1 MNLHSQIKEKI
12 KNLPSLPGCYLF
24 YNDLQQLIYVG
35 KAKQLNK
42 RVISYFNKVHN
53 YKTTQLVRK
62 ITNLEFIITNNEKE
76 ALVLEHNLIKKY
88 RPRYNILLNDDKR
101 YPYIEITNEK
111 DPVYR
116 YVRKVKNDGGI
127 YYGPFPDGTGA
138 REVLKILQQ
147 LFPLRRCQGN
157 LKKPCLYYHIDL
169 CSGAC
174 FKKVDPIYYETMIKK
189 LNRFFKGQIKAT
201 VLKINNRMLQASDNM
216 QYEEAQRLKNVLDK
230 LKLFIVKQAVQFK
243 DYINR
248 DFVGYYL
255 VDNQIAINTLFYRNG
270 QLLSKDEEIFTLFN
284 DNLDD
289 CIRNYLQQLY
299 SVNTLPDELY
309 ASNAIDLLDWSE
321 LIGIKIITKP
331 SKKMLEVL
339 KLANDNAQ
347 ETWNQTMLNQYQ
359 IKYYELEIITEL
371 GKKLGISSP
380 YNLEMYDIAN
390 INNENVIAGV
400 VVYQNGKPI
409 KELYRRYNIDI
420 DKQGDVN
427 YMKALV
433 YRRFHKKLVSKDNL
447 PDLIIVD
454 GAIQQVNGVIEQ
466 LKLFNLTIPVAGIVK
481 NSYHKT
487 DHLINSLGQTIT
499 LNKKSRLFNWLT
511 KIQDDVHN
519 YTNSHH
525 RKLRT
530 KSLFTNILDDVP
542 GLGTKSIK
550 KIQEHFDNIQQLKAA
565 TFIEINNIIKNKN
578 VTQKLIE
585 ILNKKN

>member
-1 MNLHSQIKEKI
+1 MNPNSQIKEKI
-12 KNLPSLPGCYLF
+12 KNLPGLPGCYLF

-53 YKTTQLVRK
+53 YKTTQLVRQ
-62 ITNLEFIITNNEKE
+62 ITSLEFIITNNEKE

-111 DPVYR
+111 DPIYK

-157 LKKPCLYYHIDL
+157 LKKPCLYYHIEL

-174 FKKVDPIYYETMIKK
+174 FKIVDPIYYQIMIKK
-189 LNRFFKGQIKAT
+189 LNSFFKGQIKAT
-201 VLKINNRMLQASDNM
+201 VIKLNNRMLKAADNM

-230 LKLFIVKQAVQFK
+230 LKLFVIKQAVQFK

-255 VDNQIAINTLFYRNG
+255 VDNHIAINTLFYRNG

-284 DNLDD
+284 DDLND
-289 CIRNYLQQLY
+289 CLRNYLQQLY
-299 SVNTLPDELY
+299 NLNTLPDELY
-309 ASNAIDLLDWSE
+309 ISNAIDLSDWSE

-339 KLANDNAQ
+339 KLADDNAQ
-347 ETWNQTMLNQYQ
+347 ESWNQTMLNQYQ
-359 IKYYELEIITEL
+359 IKYYELEIIKEL
-371 GKKLGISSP
+371 GQKLGISSP
-380 YNLEMYDIAN
+380 YSLEMYDIAN

-400 VVYQNGKPI
+400 VVYQNGKPV

-433 YRRFHKKLVSKDNL
+433 YRRFHKKLVTKDNL

-466 LKLFNLTIPVAGIVK
+466 LKLFNLEIPVAGIVK
-481 NSYHKT
+481 NSHHRT
-487 DHLINSLGQTIT
+487 DHLINSFGQIIN

-525 RKLRT
+525 RKLRS
-530 KSLFTNILDDVP
+530 KSLFTNILDNVS
-542 GLGTKSIK
+542 GLGAKSIK
-550 KIQEHFDNIQQLKAA
+550 KIQEHFDNIQQLKNA
-565 TFIEINNIIKNKN
+565 TFSEINDIIKNKN

-585 ILNKKN
+585 IINGEN